1 MKSTYYILAVILF
14 ISNVSQAQFVHVHT
28 HIINNDQETRAKLL
42 QLKTELGLINGEL
55 GFIKN
60 RLEDAKNNH
69 RRQLDLQYKRNK
81 YDKKNSFIT
90 SYVLANGPSAGIA
103 LIANNAN
110 LPYMTKEKRD
120 YLNQVAMDKAILIA
134 LQFVSADKIKS
145 SRRQEIYRLRSKLL
159 REYSKNDR
167 DARSLLY
174 LPIGGLLISNFQEF
188 TEMSSVLKALE
199 IAL

>member
-1 MKSTYYILAVILF
+1 M
-14 ISNVSQAQFVHVHT
+14 
-28 HIINNDQETRAKLL
+28 
-42 QLKTELGLINGEL
+42 
-55 GFIKN
+55 
-60 RLEDAKNNH
+60 
-69 RRQLDLQYKRNK
+69 
-81 YDKKNSFIT
+81 
-90 SYVLANGPSAGIA
+90 LANGPSAGIA